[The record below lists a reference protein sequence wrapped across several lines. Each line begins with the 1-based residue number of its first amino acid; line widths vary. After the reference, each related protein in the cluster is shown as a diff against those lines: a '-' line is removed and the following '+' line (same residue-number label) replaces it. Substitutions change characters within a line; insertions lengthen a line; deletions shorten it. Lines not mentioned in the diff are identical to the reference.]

1 MKASELIAQCENK
14 PMRMPMCREC
24 IGKSQKDCQPNPLNC
39 IDFCI
44 CNHEKLK
51 ELGLNTFATSNDLGE
66 H

>member
-1 MKASELIAQCENK
+1 MKASELIEQCENK

-24 IGKSQKDCQPNPLNC
+24 ISKPKKDCQPNPLNC

-51 ELGLNTFATSNDLGE
+51 ELGFDMFGR
-66 H
+66 